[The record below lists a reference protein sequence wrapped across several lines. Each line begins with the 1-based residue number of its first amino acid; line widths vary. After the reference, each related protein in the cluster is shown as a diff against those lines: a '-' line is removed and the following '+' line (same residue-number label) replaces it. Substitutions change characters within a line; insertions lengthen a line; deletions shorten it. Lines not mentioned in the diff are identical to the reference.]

1 MMDGYSNDPPPLGS
15 GPGNGAGGVRP
26 SSVPTG
32 PLGPADDRGGEP
44 APPPRALVGFLT
56 VLVPGLGH
64 AAAGRI
70 AAAVL
75 FFLPVLIAGGIL
87 VAAALTEGGIR
98 AAVTLANPTVLAG
111 LLALQA
117 ALLGWRLLALGSS
130 LVDPRWPPLRMRD
143 APLVIVLA
151 LLVIVPQVGAGYVTN
166 VARETSQTVFRPT
179 DGATVWEPQSPS
191 PASTTAPSVSL
202 APGSTPSPTVSPTP
216 VPTPIPPL
224 LQRRTTVL
232 LLGVDS
238 EPGRSTLLTDTM
250 IVASLD
256 PVAKTVSMV
265 SIPRDTVD
273 VPLPGGSIFRSKLN
287 SLYAYARRNPGA
299 FPGSSGEGTDV
310 LAAAISE
317 LLKVKIDYYAVVNLP
332 GFVKLVDSVGGVD
345 VNPDHAFCDNGY
357 HDFGVWGFGIGAG
370 PHHLDGAHALAYA
383 RIRKAAGES
392 DFTRADR
399 QQEILVSMKDAIV
412 HGGFLGDPVGFLKAL
427 GDTIETNVPADILPD
442 LAGLATEIGRDRVYR
457 SVISYGLVHSGGA
470 GDPRG
475 SIMIPNV
482 PGIRALS
489 ARLFTK
495 AGVIP
500 TVGGSSA
507 AAASPRGSVAPGG
520 SGAAL
525 GGHPEAD
532 SAPDHRPGPLL
543 PLPSIRA
550 GTGRASRPPGRR
562 QSRHQSA
569 PPRRRRRRQARSH
582 RRRGRRRPRRRQP
595 RRRRPR
601 RRRPRRR
608 RPRPPPHH
616 RRRPRQ
622 PRRHR
627 RRPSRRRRRRHRDAS
642 GRPAPVTGTLPGRD
656 GLRLRR
662 RFPRRLV
669 DR

>member
-1 MMDGYSNDPPPLGS
+1 MMDGYSQDPPPLGS

-32 PLGPADDRGGEP
+32 PLGPTGDRGGEP

-166 VARETSQTVFRPT
+166 VARETSQSVFRSTTGETAWQP
-179 DGATVWEPQSPS
+179 PSPS
-191 PASTTAPSVSL
+191 PTAAAPSVSL
-202 APGSTPSPTVSPTP
+202 APGSTPSPTASPTP

-256 PVAKTVSMV
+256 PVARTVSMV

-310 LAAAISE
+310 LAAAIGE
-317 LLKVKIDYYAVVNLP
+317 LQKVKIDYYAVVNLP
-332 GFVKLVDSVGGVD
+332 GFVKVVDSVGGVD

-399 QQEILVSMKDAIV
+399 QQEVLISLKDAIV
-412 HGGFLGDPVGFLKAL
+412 HGGFLNDPVGFLEAL
-427 GDTIETNVPADILPD
+427 GNTVETNVPPDILPD
-442 LAGLATEIGRDRVYR
+442 LAGLATEVGRDRVYR
-457 SVISYGLVHSGGA
+457 SVIAYGLVHSGAA

-475 SIMIPNV
+475 SVQIPNV
-482 PGIRALS
+482 QGIRALS

-495 AGVIP
+495 VGVIP

-520 SGAAL
+520 SGASPAATPRPTPRRTT
-525 GGHPEAD
+525 GPDPYCPFRRYVPAPAVQPTARPTAKPTPTRTAAPTEAPSGSVPPAPWETPAPTPTAPPPTAPPPTAPPPTAPPATPPP
-532 SAPDHRPGPLL
+532 SAPEP
-543 PLPSIRA
+543 
-550 GTGRASRPPGRR
+550 T
-562 QSRHQSA
+562 
-569 PPRRRRRRQARSH
+569 
-582 RRRGRRRPRRRQP
+582 
-595 RRRRPR
+595 
-601 RRRPRRR
+601 
-608 RPRPPPHH
+608 PPP
-616 RRRPRQ
+616 
-622 PRRHR
+622 
-627 RRPSRRRRRRHRDAS
+627 AS
-642 GRPAPVTGTLPGRD
+642 P
-656 GLRLRR
+656 
-662 RFPRRLV
+662 
-669 DR
+669 